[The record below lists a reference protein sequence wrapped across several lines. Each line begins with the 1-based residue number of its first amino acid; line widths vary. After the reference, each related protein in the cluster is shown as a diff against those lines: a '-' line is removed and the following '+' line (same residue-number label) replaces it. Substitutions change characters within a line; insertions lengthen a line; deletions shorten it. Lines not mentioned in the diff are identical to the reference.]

1 MIGIIL
7 IILVIIGIGGLAK
20 KRGSSPILW
29 SIVAAVGAIILGFI
43 VLPIISSLLIEKGLV
58 LPNLAAIFPSIGM
71 WIWVGLVAL
80 YVRFRIGAKLS
91 KPERMWTCPE
101 CKYLNQSYALFCDAC
116 QRPFEKEN
124 KQ

>member
-20 KRGSSPILW
+20 RRGSSPIVW
-29 SIVAAVGAIILGFI
+29 SIIAAVGAILLGFI

-58 LPNLAAIFPSIGM
+58 LPNLAAIFPGIGM

-80 YVRFRIGAKLS
+80 YVRFRMGAKLS
-91 KPERMWTCPE
+91 QPEE
-101 CKYLNQSYALFCDAC
+101 CGLVLIVNI
-116 QRPFEKEN
+116 
-124 KQ
+124 